1 MGFFS
6 KLATKK
12 LDAYQRELIDIHYNE
27 VDNMYRT
34 MRGWRHDYR
43 GHIQTLKALADRG
56 AISEIQQYLDMLDV
70 DLKTVDT
77 VVKTGDNMT
86 DAILNSKLSL
96 ARSKN
101 INIVADTGVSVALT
115 MSPTDLCVVIGNLLD
130 NAIEATQKLPEE
142 RRMIRTYIDMKN
154 RSLYLSVTNTT
165 AAGKLSKINGIFSSL
180 KGEGHGFGLIR
191 VDDIVERY
199 GGYISRN
206 SEDGAF
212 TTEVLI
218 PQ

>member
-1 MGFFS
+1 MI
-6 KLATKK
+6 KK
-12 LDAYQRELIDIHYNE
+12 LDAYQRELVDIHYHE
-27 VDNMYRT
+27 VDNMYKI

-43 GHIQTLKALADRG
+43 GHIQTLKALADKG
-56 AISEIQQYLDMLDV
+56 AVDDIQKYLNMLDI

-77 VVKTGDNMT
+77 VIKTGDNMA

-96 ARSKN
+96 AKSKN
-101 INIVADTGVSVALT
+101 IDIIADTGVSVALT

-130 NAIEATQKLPEE
+130 NAIEATMKLPEE
-142 RRMIRTYIDMKN
+142 ARMIRTYIDMKN

-165 AAGKLSKINGIFSSL
+165 ASKKLSKINGIFSSL

-191 VDDIVERY
+191 IDDIINRY